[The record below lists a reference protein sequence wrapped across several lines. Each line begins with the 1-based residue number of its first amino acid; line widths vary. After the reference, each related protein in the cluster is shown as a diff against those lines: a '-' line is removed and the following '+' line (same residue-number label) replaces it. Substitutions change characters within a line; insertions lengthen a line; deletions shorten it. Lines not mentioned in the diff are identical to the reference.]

1 MANRLLPFRQYD
13 ENDVINLFANDASDA
28 KPTTNSNGS
37 AGVFVS
43 VKTGG
48 GNFSKDPVTY
58 VDRTELSA
66 SYGHTKNQYPE
77 VQLKVVAA
85 PVGSKAGEVI
95 GVTLKQTLETDENGE
110 KLLYNPVKKDEL
122 QAVLSGQAVP
132 IATRGIFTLTS
143 DAVEG
148 STYPSDA
155 SSAFPT
161 PGQACVMSPANAGK
175 VSGIAFD
182 SLVGDYTVAGGSF
195 APTGST
201 YDVGGGA
208 ALVYYSW
215 ANVMGTWI
223 GTGTR
228 DSAGPITDVHQG
240 NYAVLKLNL

>member
-28 KPTTNSNGS
+28 NPTTNSNGS

-43 VKTGG
+43 IKSGG

-66 SYGHTKNQYPE
+66 SQSHTRNQYPE
-77 VQLKVVAA
+77 VQLKVEAA
-85 PVGSKAGEVI
+85 ASAAKAGEVI
-95 GVTLKQTLETDENGE
+95 GVTLKQTLEQDENGE
-110 KLLYNPVKKDEL
+110 KLLYNPVKRDEL

-143 DAVEG
+143 DAIDNAG
-148 STYPSDA
+148 GTLDTH
-155 SSAFPT
+155 PT
-161 PGQACVMSPANAGK
+161 PGMAVVMSPATAGK

-182 SLVGDYTVAGGSF
+182 SLVGDYNAALASFVPTGTEHVPQGGS
-195 APTGST
+195 T
-201 YDVGGGA
+201 
-208 ALVYYSW
+208 VYYTYAS
-215 ANVMGTWI
+215 VLGTWI

-228 DSAGPITDVHQG
+228 TTVGPITDVAAG
-240 NYAVLKLNL
+240 TYGVIKLNL